1 MGSANRGPALGSRA
15 LLSFRLVAPFLPDG
29 VRFLAFFFFYLFLSG
44 SFEVR
49 VGVVNEH
56 AEKDGSL
63 RGCYVID
70 SVGVSTSCDVFA
82 AIDPPCFVYLLFSCR
97 LLAAVVQTLFYC
109 STALFICIISYGIW
123 LCHIFILLPAF
134 IFFFLQIL

>member
-1 MGSANRGPALGSRA
+1 MGSRA

-29 VRFLAFFFFYLFLSG
+29 VRFLFFFFFLFG

-97 LLAAVVQTLFYC
+97 LFAVVVQTHFYC

-123 LCHIFILLPAF
+123 LCHNFILLPAF